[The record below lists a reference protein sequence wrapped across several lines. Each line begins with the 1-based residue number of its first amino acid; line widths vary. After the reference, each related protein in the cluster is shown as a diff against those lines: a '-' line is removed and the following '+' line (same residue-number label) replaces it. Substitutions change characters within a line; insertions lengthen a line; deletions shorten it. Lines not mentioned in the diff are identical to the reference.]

1 MRRVSLTLITT
12 IVLLALPSG
21 AGAISRGTPDTAHP
35 MVAALGDIDPATGL
49 VQQICGATLVS
60 DTVLVTA
67 GHCTAPE
74 AGAPPAEL
82 RRVNFTGDA
91 SPDADGWQPV
101 AATYTHPGLGDN
113 QSTSE
118 DVGVVVLPKGS
129 APDVPHATLPDA
141 GRLSA
146 LASGAGLIGVSFDL
160 VGYGCNHFG
169 TTSGLKSVTC
179 DGDAREFATA
189 PFGGLTQRWLQLRMN
204 GVATGEGGQC
214 RRDSGSPV
222 FLPGTLEIVAVTHGS
237 PGTWCR
243 ENIKDYR
250 LDTEPAL
257 SFLADYVD
265 LP

>member
-1 MRRVSLTLITT
+1 MRRASIALVTMA
-12 IVLLALPSG
+12 VLLALPSA

-67 GHCTAPE
+67 GHCTSPE

-113 QSTSE
+113 QSTAE
-118 DVGVVVLPKGS
+118 DVGVVVLPEGS

-146 LASGAGLIGVSFDL
+146 LAGGAGLIDVSFDL
-160 VGYGCNHFG
+160 VGYGSNHFG
-169 TTSGLKSVTC
+169 ATSGLKSVVC
-179 DGDAREFATA
+179 EPPARTFATA
-189 PFGGLTQRWLQLRMN
+189 PFGGLTQHWLQLRMN

-214 RRDSGSPV
+214 PRDSGSPV

-237 PGTWCR
+237 PGAWCR

-250 LDTEPAL
+250 LDTAAARD
-257 SFLADYVD
+257 FLAQYVD